1 MIFRLLEQG
10 TKISGTRIKD
20 SWSKEQGLKN
30 NYTDPYAI
38 FIFILSVFVPCSKNL
53 CSNPSKLTN

>member
-10 TKISGTRIKD
+10 TKISGTGIKD

-38 FIFILSVFVPCSKNL
+38 FILSVFKNL